1 MEISIPEGVKL
12 KDTTIVMCEKGVIF
26 NNYPDVEKVINIVNI
41 KK

>member
-12 KDTTIVMCEKGVIF
+12 KDTTIVMCEKGLIF
-26 NNYPDVEKVINIVNI
+26 NNYPDVKEVVNTVNI

>member
-1 MEISIPEGVKL
+1 MDITISEGVKL

-26 NNYPDVEKVINIVNI
+26 NNYPDVKEVVNIVNI

>member
-1 MEISIPEGVKL
+1 MDITIPEGVKL

-26 NNYPDVEKVINIVNI
+26 NNHPDVKEVVNIVNI